1 MVDSVRLVEVLAGL
15 SFASDLG
22 MGLPAEHAA
31 RTCLLAVRLA
41 QELGVG
47 GQQLADVFYVGL
59 LRYVGCTA
67 DAHEVAGSVGDEIRL
82 AAGVGPWVM
91 GGDCRA
97 VRRGDG
103 SGGSRWPGR
112 RRVGNGAGLGGAFQ
126 AAQMLAD
133 RLGLGA
139 DVSVALQHGVEH
151 WDGSGH
157 PDGLAGAAIPLPS
170 RIAVV
175 AGDVELW
182 RRRGRRSVA
191 ADVVRRRRGRAYD
204 PAVADAFL
212 YAGARLMV
220 DPDDAHPAALF
231 AENRIR

>member
-1 MVDSVRLVEVLAGL
+1 
-15 SFASDLG
+15 

-47 GQQLADVFYVGL
+47 GQQLADVFYVDL
-59 LRYVGCTA
+59 RRYVGCTA

-82 AAGVGPWVM
+82 AAGVRPWVM
-91 GGDCRA
+91 GGIAERSGAAMEAGVPGGRVGAELGMARALAVHSRRRRSWPIAWVWARMCRWPCSTGLSNGMEA
-97 VRRGDG
+97 AIRTAWPARR
-103 SGGSRWPGR
+103 SRCPPASRWW
-112 RRVGNGAGLGGAFQ
+112 RVMSSSGAV
-126 AAQMLAD
+126 AD
-133 RLGLGA
+133 
-139 DVSVALQHGVEH
+139 
-151 WDGSGH
+151 
-157 PDGLAGAAIPLPS
+157 
-170 RIAVV
+170 
-175 AGDVELW
+175 
-182 RRRGRRSVA
+182 RRSVA

-212 YAGARLMV
+212 SAGARLMV